1 MNDEL
6 PDVETGEPV
15 EDAEDAEQPFDPF
28 DRGQAIEAKRQRQ
41 AELARAFGG
50 PTPAPEAGGDL
61 DTLADAV
68 AERVLE
74 RLAGEDKPEPDPLIA
89 ATLHGQARKQALGD
103 LLAGRASTPAEPD
116 ARPGGGGFDG
126 GARVSAPAA
135 PESHDEWLG
144 RILSE
149 RRTHGA
155 HGFS

>member
-6 PDVETGEPV
+6 PDDETGEPV

-28 DRGQAIEAKRQRQ
+28 DRGQAIEAKRQWQ
-41 AELARAFGG
+41 AELARVFGG
-50 PTPAPEAGGDL
+50 PVPAPEAGGDL

-74 RLAGEDKPEPDPLIA
+74 RLAGEDKPK
-89 ATLHGQARKQALGD
+89 R
-103 LLAGRASTPAEPD
+103 EPD

-126 GARVSAPAA
+126 GARASAPAA
-135 PESHDEWLG
+135 PESHDQWLG

-149 RRTHGA
+149 RRSHGA